1 MSRQFG
7 TEITGNRGKK
17 EELTPE
23 ARSGIISKWEAG
35 VMNKDLAAEY
45 GVHRNVIAYTINR
58 WKKHKTVSSL
68 PRSGRPE
75 VTTRREQRSLVRLV
89 R

>member
-23 ARSGIISKWEAG
+23 ASSGIISKWEAG
-35 VMNKDLAAEY
+35 VMNKDLATAASKMCGGEL
-45 GVHRNVIAYTINR
+45 
-58 WKKHKTVSSL
+58 SD
-68 PRSGRPE
+68 P
-75 VTTRREQRSLVRLV
+75 VRLNLLGV
-89 R
+89 VLCRTVQPR